1 MSVKK
6 LNITCNKHLLSI
18 KENKQIWLFSF
29 IVSWI
34 KWKNS
39 MLSCP
44 DSTMQDFSDDVMGW
58 NLKATAKLLRNSIRL
73 TLLSEIRGF
82 RKHIIYYTKE
92 W

>member
-1 MSVKK
+1 
-6 LNITCNKHLLSI
+6 
-18 KENKQIWLFSF
+18 
-29 IVSWI
+29 
-34 KWKNS
+34 
-39 MLSCP
+39 
-44 DSTMQDFSDDVMGW
+44 MQDFSDDVMGW